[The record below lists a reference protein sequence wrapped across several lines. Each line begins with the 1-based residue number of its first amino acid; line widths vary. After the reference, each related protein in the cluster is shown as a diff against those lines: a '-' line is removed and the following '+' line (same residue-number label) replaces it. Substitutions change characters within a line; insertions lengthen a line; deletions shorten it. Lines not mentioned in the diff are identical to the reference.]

1 MGMGRLLKFGFC
13 SKKHDTIGILKPKP
27 SKGLYFLPTIA
38 WTRTLNG
45 KDIKVIWVKSCD
57 LGQVVVILW
66 SQMRSELT
74 PCFVSIS

>member
-45 KDIKVIWVKSCD
+45 KDIKVMQKSRM
-57 LGQVVVILW
+57 LKHILEKM
-66 SQMRSELT
+66 SNNQLILKNIII
-74 PCFVSIS
+74 F